1 MEHQP
6 TCAPDLPPAAS
17 AALRP
22 FLDLVEKYTTGENA
36 LAPRLPPGCAGEVEA
51 RMGEAGVE
59 DNGEVEG
66 YRGRGSFDGRPYHV
80 TIGSMSM
87 KYRLPELF
95 ILEI

>member
-6 TCAPDLPPAAS
+6 TCAPDLSPAAS

-59 DNGEVEG
+59 AAPPAGLC
-66 YRGRGSFDGRPYHV
+66 GRGGGPHGGGWRGGQR
-80 TIGSMSM
+80 GSGGLS
-87 KYRLPELF
+87 REGQL
-95 ILEI
+95 

>member
-1 MEHQP
+1 VEHQP
-6 TCAPDLPPAAS
+6 TCTPDLSPAAS
-17 AALRP
+17 TALRP
-22 FLDLVEKYTTGENA
+22 FLDFVEKCSTGENA
-36 LAPRLPPGCAGEVEA
+36 PAPRLPPGCAGEVEA

-80 TIGSMSM
+80 TIGSVSM
-87 KYRLPELF
+87 KYRLLELF